1 MSEITQ
7 QLTEILSNHSGA
19 PFLFV
24 GSGLSRRYLG
34 LEDWK
39 GLLTRFAITGKPFE
53 FYSSS
58 ADGNLAQAAELLA
71 IDFNKYW
78 WEAEEYHNNVERYKD
93 KAIHSNSALKI
104 EISNYLKDLNKI
116 YPSDEYSQEL
126 SLLSNLNVDGII
138 TTNWDMHLEKLF
150 PEYKVYIGQEQLLFS
165 NHQQLN
171 EIYKIH
177 GCASVPNSL
186 VLTQKDYCDFK
197 SKNTYLAAKLITIF
211 MEHPIV
217 FLGYSLSDENIQSLL
232 SSIALCIGQGN
243 IEKLRK
249 NFIFVQRSKGE
260 EKKEEIS
267 KSFFVLDTVQIPIT
281 LIETNDYIKV
291 YQALEN
297 VKRKIPVRVL
307 RYCKEQLYEL
317 VHSSHPE
324 AKICVVDMDD
334 IDQNKDI
341 EFVVGVGVIS
351 SLSEQGY
358 SAIRTID
365 LIHDILHDDKSY
377 DAQLVLDSVINNC
390 MRYSKNIPVFK
401 YLKAVGVNSENDYDA
416 RSFALDKVVKR
427 NIKEYRSKSY
437 TKPFFRDY
445 RHSQMST
452 IIENCTPNIAAAY
465 IPFLADDKIDLALLQ
480 DFLISHEDKMTDDSY
495 PYASNFRKLV
505 SFYDRL
511 KWGWETKS

>member
-260 EKKEEIS
+260 EKK
-267 KSFFVLDTVQIPIT
+267 KKF
-281 LIETNDYIKV
+281 
-291 YQALEN
+291 
-297 VKRKIPVRVL
+297 
-307 RYCKEQLYEL
+307 
-317 VHSSHPE
+317 
-324 AKICVVDMDD
+324 
-334 IDQNKDI
+334 
-341 EFVVGVGVIS
+341 
-351 SLSEQGY
+351 
-358 SAIRTID
+358 
-365 LIHDILHDDKSY
+365 
-377 DAQLVLDSVINNC
+377 
-390 MRYSKNIPVFK
+390 
-401 YLKAVGVNSENDYDA
+401 LKA
-416 RSFALDKVVKR
+416 
-427 NIKEYRSKSY
+427 
-437 TKPFFRDY
+437 
-445 RHSQMST
+445 
-452 IIENCTPNIAAAY
+452 
-465 IPFLADDKIDLALLQ
+465 FL
-480 DFLISHEDKMTDDSY
+480 F
-495 PYASNFRKLV
+495 
-505 SFYDRL
+505 
-511 KWGWETKS
+511 